1 MKKKGFLMLSCIT
14 AVAIATFVG
23 KKTFEKNAFES
34 NAFLAQNVEALS
46 QNNGDLRSM
55 QNTARYIQTSQGLL
69 ITNITGSIEASVN
82 LGLSIG
88 KLIDGGILEVA
99 QGAGLTITTKSVKTY
114 RESCFYKK
122 GTNCACIETD
132 WRPCEGSCPKSC
144 GTN

>member
-114 RESCFYKK
+114 RESCFYKR
-122 GTNCACIETD
+122 N
-132 WRPCEGSCPKSC
+132 
-144 GTN
+144 

>member
-1 MKKKGFLMLSCIT
+1 M
-14 AVAIATFVG
+14 
-23 KKTFEKNAFES
+23 
-34 NAFLAQNVEALS
+34 EALS
-46 QNNGDLRSM
+46 ENNGDLRSM

-88 KLIDGGILEVA
+88 KLIDGGLLEVA
-99 QGAGLTITTKSVKTY
+99 QGAGLTITTIAVKTY

-122 GTNCACIETD
+122 GANCACIETD

>member
-88 KLIDGGILEVA
+88 KLIEDGILEVA

>member
-88 KLIDGGILEVA
+88 KLIDDGILEVA